1 MRDSRWV
8 SFCAVDFS
16 AGRFGVVRRLIAS
29 STTATVSPATA
40 AAIASSAVEPAT
52 AVSVVTM
59 VSVSERSVVAARG
72 PTSVASSAATGDKD
86 DAYDH
91 HDHDYRDNYQE
102 HSHPN
107 SPFTG
112 YPTSVLQS
120 TFGCTAVTTH
130 R

>member
-1 MRDSRWV
+1 
-8 SFCAVDFS
+8 
-16 AGRFGVVRRLIAS
+16 
-29 STTATVSPATA
+29 
-40 AAIASSAVEPAT
+40 
-52 AVSVVTM
+52 M

-72 PTSVASSAATGDKD
+72 PTPVASPAATGDKD

-102 HSHPN
+102 QSHPN

-112 YPTSVLQS
+112 YPTSGLQS
-120 TFGCTAVTTH
+120 TFGRSAVTTH